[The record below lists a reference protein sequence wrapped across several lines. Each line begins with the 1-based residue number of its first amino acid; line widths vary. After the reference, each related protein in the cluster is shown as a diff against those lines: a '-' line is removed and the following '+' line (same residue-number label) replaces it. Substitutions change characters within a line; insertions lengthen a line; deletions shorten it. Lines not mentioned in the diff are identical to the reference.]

1 MKEKKQ
7 TAKDKLP
14 DAELLYQTAF
24 NQSPDGILVTDTKGN
39 IIAFNDAANRQLGY
53 SREEFEKLHMSDIEP
68 DASSEQVRNRIKKTV
83 DNGSF
88 AFEVKHRTK
97 SGVIRDVHVIMQ
109 SLTISNRIVLHTI
122 WRDIT
127 ERKSIERSLRESEEK
142 FRALFESAG
151 DALFIIDMQGNIL
164 DTNTVAYERLGYSKD
179 ELLRMSL
186 SILVDPSFGAI
197 LSKNMA
203 RMKKNSRVR
212 MDSAHL
218 RKDGSSMPV
227 EINARVMSLNGKPV
241 IFSVIRDIT
250 ERKQY
255 ERALQEKTRQLEDL
269 TENLEKRVEEEIAIR
284 TRNEQMLLQQSK
296 LAAMG
301 EILGAVA
308 HQWRQP
314 LNVVGLIVQNIQEI
328 YEKGKLDR
336 DYIVKSVQK
345 VMMHVDHMSET
356 IEDFRNFYRPDKEKQ
371 GFDAMRAVGDVLK
384 LFSAQ
389 LSSDNIGYR
398 LTCHTHGKTFEN
410 EADIVICGEKAVEG
424 FKNEFE
430 HVVLNIINNAR
441 DAIIERRVR
450 QEMGPSQKG
459 LLSFDFYNTGS
470 KVIIDISDNG
480 GGIPSEVI
488 GRIFHPYFTTKEKAK
503 GTGLGLYMSKV
514 IVEDHMCGRLSV
526 RNNEQ
531 GAVFTIELPQP
542 GKELHHENTITP

>member
-1 MKEKKQ
+1 MKEEKQ
-7 TAKDKLP
+7 SAEDKVP
-14 DAELLYQTAF
+14 DAELIYLTAY

-39 IIAFNDAANRQLGY
+39 IIAFNDAASRQLGY

-68 DASSEQVRNRIKKTV
+68 DVSSEQVRNRIKKIV
-83 DNGSF
+83 DNGSSE
-88 AFEVKHRTK
+88 FEVKHRTK
-97 SGVIRDVHVIMQ
+97 WGVTRDVQVIIQ
-109 SLTISNRIVLHTI
+109 SMTLSDRIVLLTI

-127 ERKSIERSLRESEEK
+127 ERKLIERSLRESEEK
-142 FRALFESAG
+142 FRTLFESAS

-164 DTNTVAYERLGYSKD
+164 DANTVAYERLGYTKD

-186 SILVDPSFGAI
+186 SILVDPSFSAV
-197 LSKNMA
+197 LSENMA
-203 RMKKNSRVR
+203 HMKINGRIR
-212 MDSAHL
+212 IESAHL

-227 EINARVMSLNGKPV
+227 EINARVMYLNGKPV
-241 IFSVIRDIT
+241 IFSVIRDTT

-269 TENLEKRVEEEIAIR
+269 TENLEKRVEQEITAR

-296 LAAMG
+296 LAAIG
-301 EILGAVA
+301 EMLGAVA

-314 LNVVGLIVQNIQEI
+314 LNVIGLIVQNIQEV
-328 YEKGKLDR
+328 YEKGKLDG

-345 VMMHVDHMSET
+345 VMMHVDHLSKT
-356 IEDFRNFYRPDKEKQ
+356 IEDFRNFYKPDKEKQ
-371 GFDAMRAVGDVLK
+371 NFDAMRAIGDVLN
-384 LFSAQ
+384 LLSAQ

-410 EADIVICGEKAVEG
+410 EADIVTCDENAVEG

-441 DAIIERRVR
+441 DAVIEQRVR
-450 QEMGPSQKG
+450 KETGPRKG
-459 LLSFDFYNTGS
+459 LLSFVFYNTGS

-480 GGIPSEVI
+480 GGVPSELI
-488 GRIFHPYFTTKEKAK
+488 GSIFQPYFTTKEKTK
-503 GTGLGLYMSKV
+503 GIGLGLYMSKV

-542 GKELHHENTITP
+542 GKELHHENAITP